1 MANDSTS
8 SSASHSAE
16 KLESFLLNAGIAH
29 EHIGDG
35 TWLLR
40 DPNWVGAQIVV
51 QNTEPLVIFRVKL
64 MDLPADLS
72 DAKAAKLFRHLLQL
86 NASDM
91 LQGAYALEGNAL
103 QVGCQSDAKKKN
115 EAEVPLHLAV
125 HEGHCAGEV
134 ATGGGGGVWR

>member
-72 DAKAAKLFRHLLQL
+72 DAKAAKLFRHLLLL

-103 QVGCQSDAKKKN
+103 VAVECMQSENLDQNEFLAAIDSLSLAIMEHRQGVLAK
-115 EAEVPLHLAV
+115 LA
-125 HEGHCAGEV
+125 
-134 ATGGGGGVWR
+134 